1 MTAVYRVFYR
11 LGMTPWEQP
20 GSPDPLV
27 ELVESTPPGR
37 VLDIGCGTGRDAI
50 FCARHGWD
58 ATGIDDVPLALK
70 RARVR
75 AADAGV
81 PVRFARADVIRTLP
95 PEVGAGFDLLIDM
108 GCLHNLTP
116 SDRPAAGA
124 VLTAVAGPGATLLMM
139 AFATGGPKPGPHGMD
154 AADVKAMF
162 PAWDVVFSRPAV
174 DIALKG
180 RMAAAEAHY
189 HQLVRR

>member
-11 LGMTPWEQP
+11 LGLTPWEQTA
-20 GSPDPLV
+20 SPDPLV
-27 ELVESTPPGR
+27 ELVESLPPGR
-37 VLDIGCGTGRDAI
+37 VLDVGCGTGRDAI

-70 RARVR
+70 RARAR
-75 AADAGV
+75 AAEAGV
-81 PVRFARADVIRTLP
+81 QVSFEKADVTRALP
-95 PEVGAGFDLLIDM
+95 ASVGTGYDLLIDL
-108 GCLHNLTP
+108 GCLHNLKP
-116 SDRPAAGA
+116 ADRPAAGES
-124 VLTAVAGPGATLLMM
+124 LTAVAKPGATLLMM
-139 AFATGGPKPGPHGMD
+139 TFATGGPKPGPYGMD

-174 DIALKG
+174 DIRLQG